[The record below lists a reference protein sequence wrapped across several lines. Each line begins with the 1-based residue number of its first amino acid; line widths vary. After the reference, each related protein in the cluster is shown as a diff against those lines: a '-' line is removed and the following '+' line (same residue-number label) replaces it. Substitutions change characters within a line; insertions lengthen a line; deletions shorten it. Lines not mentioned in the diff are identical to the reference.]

1 LCREHGLQL
10 VNLFMASTKRDD
22 NEDVASVSSTT
33 TPPPPPFHLFGIIK
47 EVGIDDLGLMEF
59 NEQYFYHLPLFHDV
73 NNAIYTAFGK
83 RTIFR
88 LRTWNPLSLY
98 SGFRNI
104 GQRISQ
110 QNITG
115 NYKGEGIVQGG
126 ILIFDSNG
134 ILHYSINEEI
144 GTPFDMDAITAA
156 LRDITTTST
165 VSTGSNTANNEVKE
179 EL

>member
-1 LCREHGLQL
+1 MAHQNHHQQPDDDDDDDVTL
-10 VNLFMASTKRDD
+10 V
-22 NEDVASVSSTT
+22 
-33 TPPPPPFHLFGIIK
+33 PFHLFGIVK
-47 EVGIDDLGLMEF
+47 EVGVDDVGLMEF
-59 NEQYFYHLPLFHDV
+59 NEQYFHHLPIYHDIH
-73 NNAIYTAFGK
+73 NAIYTAFGK

-98 SGFRNI
+98 RGFVNI

-126 ILIFDSNG
+126 ILIFDANG
-134 ILHYSINEEI
+134 TLRYSINEEI
-144 GTPFDMDAITAA
+144 GTPFDVDVILAA
-156 LRDITTTST
+156 LRDITTTT
-165 VSTGSNTANNEVKE
+165 TTTTTGSSTTSTTIDSKD